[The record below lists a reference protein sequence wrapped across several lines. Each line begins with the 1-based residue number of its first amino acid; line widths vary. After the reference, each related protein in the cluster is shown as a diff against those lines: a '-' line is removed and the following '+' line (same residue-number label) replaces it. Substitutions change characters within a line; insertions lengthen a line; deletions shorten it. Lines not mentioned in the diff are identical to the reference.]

1 MNLSNQ
7 LTAPSQCSANLRSFS
22 IRETTIL
29 SGIRIYL
36 RCVVGEYFTS
46 DEIER
51 FCENLLVMRKR
62 PADCSFPYNL
72 VKVVS
77 RHGEIRSRFIPR
89 KTLRKD
95 ELAILIYNLA
105 PYSFL
110 NRKES
115 ALFAKYS
122 FPCFFSKPST
132 IYGTFTKYL
141 GAPMTDRGNELYL
154 SITNFPFHSNV
165 KLEEEMI
172 RLAVDM
178 NDSNQ

>member
-1 MNLSNQ
+1 MNLTNQ
-7 LTAPSQCSANLRSFS
+7 LTVPDQGPARHLSFPV
-22 IRETTIL
+22 RETTIL
-29 SGIRIYL
+29 SGIRIYI

-46 DEIER
+46 DEIDR

-62 PADCSFPYNL
+62 PAEGSFPYHL
-72 VKVVS
+72 VKVVT
-77 RHGEIRSRFIPR
+77 RKGEIRSRFIPR
-89 KTLRKD
+89 KALRKD

-122 FPCFFSKPST
+122 FPSFFSKPST

-172 RLAVDM
+172 RLAVDL
-178 NDSNQ
+178 NYSNQ